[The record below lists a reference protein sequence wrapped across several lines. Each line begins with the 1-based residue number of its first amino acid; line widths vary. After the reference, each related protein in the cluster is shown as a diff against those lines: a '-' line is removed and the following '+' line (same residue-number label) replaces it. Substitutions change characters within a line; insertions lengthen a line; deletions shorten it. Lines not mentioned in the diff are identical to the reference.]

1 MAFTVS
7 TTFDNIEVVIP
18 AADGEGSVTLSLPPL
33 DCFSP
38 KQVDAINK
46 ALEKNP
52 KAHANGAEALRTMLL
67 SFAAEKHEKAAISAL
82 WARQL
87 TEIDEYWQKE
97 SGMKVG
103 ESSPSTDS

>member
-18 AADGEGSVTLSLPPL
+18 AADGEGTVTLALPPL

-38 KQVDAINK
+38 KQVDVINK

-52 KAHANGAEALRTMLL
+52 KAHTNGAEALRTMLL
-67 SFAAEKHEKAAISAL
+67 SFATEKQEKAAISAL